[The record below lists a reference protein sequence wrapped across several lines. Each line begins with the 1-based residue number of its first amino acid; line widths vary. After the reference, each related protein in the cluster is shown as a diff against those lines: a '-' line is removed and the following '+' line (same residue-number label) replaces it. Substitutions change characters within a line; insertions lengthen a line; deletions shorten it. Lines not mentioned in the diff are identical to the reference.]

1 MEEKADITAAQNG
14 DVRAFNR
21 LLDGYQTLAYNVAY
35 RILGDVDEAADACQE
50 AFLSAFK
57 NIRRFRGGAFKSWL
71 MRIVTNAC
79 YDRLRYRRRRRTESL
94 EDLVAQNPGDDL
106 YLRDPAPQPENH
118 LLSRELEQT
127 IMKGLQSLPED
138 QRITLVLVDIQG
150 FSYQEV
156 SEITSAATG
165 TVRSRLSR
173 ARAKLKDYLVACGE
187 LLPARYRP
195 KDEDMAA
202 DTRPVKSR

>member
-21 LLDGYQTLAYNVAY
+21 LLDGYQTLAYNIAY

-57 NIRRFRGGAFKSWL
+57 NIRRFRGGVFKSWL

-94 EDLVAQNPGDDL
+94 EDLAQNPDDDS
-106 YLRDPAPQPENH
+106 YLCDPVPQPENH

-138 QRITLVLVDIQG
+138 QRTTLVLVDIHG

-156 SEITSAATG
+156 AEITSAATG

-173 ARAKLKDYLVACGE
+173 ARAKLRDYLVACGE

-195 KDEDMAA
+195 KDEDMAV